1 MANIALPWRP
11 WRLHIFAFRTPLHL
25 QGARI
30 RTKASSCGLLINVM
44 KASEHRNRHDL
55 LSFSVSMRR
64 ACFRC
69 AGRPLSQRSMRAP
82 VVEIADIFGQDLL
95 QMALIEDEHVVQAL
109 GSDGSHPA
117 LGYGIG
123 SRRSEWRANLGNTNI
138 AHPTMECGA
147 VTAVAVM
154 NEKSWRLAIPS
165 AAFDH
170 LLSRPRGGGIRRHVH
185 VQNLPA
191 GVIDHEEHVQ
201 RSERDRSD
209 AEEVAR
215 PDLRGVLPQ
224 E

>member
-1 MANIALPWRP
+1 
-11 WRLHIFAFRTPLHL
+11 
-25 QGARI
+25 
-30 RTKASSCGLLINVM
+30 M
-44 KASEHRNRHDL
+44 KASERRYRDDVSS
-55 LSFSVSMRR
+55 LSASMRR
-64 ACFRC
+64 ACSRC

-95 QMALIEDEHVVQAL
+95 QMELIENENVIQAL

-123 SRRSEWRANLGNTNI
+123 SRRPEWCANLGNTNI
-138 AHPTMECGA
+138 AHPTIECGT

-154 NEKSWRLAIPS
+154 NKKSWRLAIPS

-170 LLSRPRGGGIRRHVH
+170 LLSRPRGSGIRRHLH
-185 VQNLPA
+185 VENLPA

-215 PDLRGVLPQ
+215 PD
-224 E
+224 